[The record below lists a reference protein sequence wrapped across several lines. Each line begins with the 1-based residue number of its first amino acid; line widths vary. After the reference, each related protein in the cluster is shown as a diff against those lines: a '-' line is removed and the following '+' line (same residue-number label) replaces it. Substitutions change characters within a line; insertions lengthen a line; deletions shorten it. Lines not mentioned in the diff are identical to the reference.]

1 MDKKK
6 VLLSLAA
13 ITASVGGAHALS
25 NTETTPTIDSERVN
39 VTNYK
44 PALKRQFIL
53 KVNFDNWEESEG
65 VSHRSHSSHRSHRSH
80 SSHRSSTF
88 I

>member
-6 VLLSLAA
+6 ILLSLAA
-13 ITASVGGAHALS
+13 ITASVAGTHASS
-25 NTETTPTIDSERVN
+25 NIETAPTVKPEGIN
-39 VTNYK
+39 VTTNR
-44 PALKRQFIL
+44 PSLKRQFVL